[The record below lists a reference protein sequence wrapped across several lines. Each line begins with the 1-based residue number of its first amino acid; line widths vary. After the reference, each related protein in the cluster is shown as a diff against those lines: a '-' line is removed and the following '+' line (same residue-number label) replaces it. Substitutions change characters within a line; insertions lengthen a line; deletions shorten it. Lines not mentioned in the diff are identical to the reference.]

1 MGKDSLREKDIPVMA
16 ATGGGG
22 VGGGNSRRSGRPV
35 SASPYSENY
44 RPPIDLCQRHLINHR
59 LMVSKLTRRELE
71 DKYLSL
77 CDENYT
83 IKKRFLEQEDL
94 IKRLK
99 TKLTRLSNESNQ
111 RSKSRL
117 DMASSEHYRLHD
129 LELQRRELH
138 EKLEALRRAT
148 STDGRRVESS
158 GGKSQQE
165 TTRPNA
171 PGNQRRSKSAR
182 PAKDAEGGRREC
194 KSSSPSNDG
203 YDEEEER
210 LRHRLTR
217 QLGKGR
223 TSTDDRTEDDEEEES
238 HGAAAARRTSHR
250 KSYGA
255 DDEEEE
261 DEDEDDEDKDVRE
274 DVDEDR
280 DVLSGAGS
288 EDLNES
294 ERDSNG
300 MMGGAVHRGS
310 KKASISKNVRR
321 HASKSKAR
329 HCPDCERHR
338 AEQLTRETDLV
349 KMKLNMKY
357 LHKELQNEKEK
368 STLLARQLEE
378 KLSYEIMKRNAAE
391 NLEILNLNRQVDDLA
406 KELQRQV
413 DEQKRSMEH
422 ELRKQG
428 ELEAQ
433 IRKEKDKN
441 ASLFEECE
449 RLKKNI
455 EKLKENMSEVE
466 IERDFLK
473 RQQESFS
480 KIVDE
485 NKLLKYQLDE
495 LRKHNEELL
504 KQIDTL
510 KEEEHVT
517 KESQRELL
525 EKLKT
530 LQQDNDTLSVML
542 EGLRTENELL
552 AEERTQ
558 LEHSLKSLE
567 ASPIKEVRPVSPKPA
582 TMSVS
587 VQTDVQS
594 LESMKADP
602 ENHPLPPAKE
612 PKIVLQEP
620 TIPVERKTLR
630 ESMSGAVEPA
640 PLPRRSSVVARMSR
654 DRHAY
659 ESAEAAQQLFRH
671 VSVSQMIPK
680 LSQIM
685 NNRIDEPP
693 KVNNVELLIA
703 NRFPEALERSFREDE
718 FFHEFQTAARRR
730 NTERNSIASTVS
742 DKRRISFLDTPSS
755 SEGGVKGVDPAV
767 KQNYARYF
775 DIQRLPSMWH
785 KIAENPISTSRSTA
799 APTAVP
805 AQPAENDAG
814 DQLTIEI
821 RSVRWNEL
829 AIERLLASNVLFYY
843 VEFTFLDLYG
853 HLLET
858 PLPAKLIAEDG
869 EVRQS
874 HSFNFRVAVELSAS
888 RHLERRETL
897 MKMLQPDGNDAVR
910 FVVVNEDRAMGKHSC
925 EDIGYASVRLRNELQ
940 RAVQQTEQKELVIDV
955 PIYDFLHE
963 HDELGSLRVV
973 VHNVNLLH
981 ALMRSGS

>member
-1 MGKDSLREKDIPVMA
+1 MGKDSVREKDLPGMA
-16 ATGGGG
+16 AAATATSGG
-22 VGGGNSRRSGRPV
+22 RRSGRPV
-35 SASPYSENY
+35 SASPYSEHY

-59 LMVSKLTRRELE
+59 LLVSKLTRRELE

-83 IKKRFLEQEDL
+83 IKKRFLEQEEL

-99 TKLTRLSNESNQ
+99 TKLSRLSNESNQ

-117 DMASSEHYRLHD
+117 DMASSEHYSRLHD

-148 STDGRRVESS
+148 SNDGRMRENSVCKARQSAPASS
-158 GGKSQQE
+158 
-165 TTRPNA
+165 
-171 PGNQRRSKSAR
+171 QRRSKSAR
-182 PAKDAEGGRREC
+182 PAKDAAGGRREC
-194 KSSSPSNDG
+194 KSTSPSADG
-203 YDEEEER
+203 YDEREER

-217 QLGKGR
+217 QAGGKGR
-223 TSTDDRTEDDEEEES
+223 TSTDDRTEDDEEEEEEEEEEES
-238 HGAAAARRTSHR
+238 HAVAAARRSSHR

-261 DEDEDDEDKDVRE
+261 EEEEDEDSDDKDVRE
-274 DVDEDR
+274 TLDEDR
-280 DVLSGAGS
+280 DVLSGGGS
-288 EDLNES
+288 EELNES
-294 ERDSNG
+294 ERDSPA
-300 MMGGAVHRGS
+300 GGAAGGA
-310 KKASISKNVRR
+310 KSISKGRR
-321 HASKSKAR
+321 HAAKSKGRQAAGA

-338 AEQLTRETDLV
+338 AEQVTRETDLV
-349 KMKLNMKY
+349 KMKLNIKY

-391 NLEILNLNRQVDDLA
+391 NLEILNLNRQVEDLA

-428 ELEAQ
+428 DLEAQ

-473 RQQESFS
+473 RQQENFT

-504 KQIDTL
+504 RQIDTL
-510 KEEEHVT
+510 REEELVT

-542 EGLRTENELL
+542 EGLRTENVLL

-558 LEHSLKSLE
+558 LEQSLKSLE
-567 ASPIKEVRPVSPKPA
+567 ASPIKEVRPVSPAPVVTVSA
-582 TMSVS
+582 S
-587 VQTDVQS
+587 VQTEQLVREQ
-594 LESMKADP
+594 E
-602 ENHPLPPAKE
+602 PLPVKE
-612 PKIVLQEP
+612 PKVF
-620 TIPVERKTLR
+620 LR
-630 ESMSGAVEPA
+630 EPSAIERRVPPQELISGPPIEPIA
-640 PLPRRSSVVARMSR
+640 PLSRRSSVVARMSR
-654 DRHAY
+654 DRHVY
-659 ESAEAAQQLFRH
+659 ESAEAAQQIFRQ

-680 LSQIM
+680 LSHIM
-685 NNRIDEPP
+685 NNRIDEPA

-703 NRFPEALERSFREDE
+703 NRFPESLEKSFREDE
-718 FFHEFQTAARRR
+718 RFHKLQTATRRR
-730 NTERNSIASTVS
+730 NRELDSISSGAS
-742 DKRRISFLDTPSS
+742 DRRRISFLDAGSS
-755 SEGGVKGVDPAV
+755 SETVSKGGDHTV

-785 KIAENPISTSRSTA
+785 RIAENPMSISPTTTTPTVNSQDDNDGGTTS
-799 APTAVP
+799 
-805 AQPAENDAG
+805 DL
-814 DQLTIEI
+814 LTIEI
-821 RSVRWNEL
+821 RSVRWNQL
-829 AIERLLASNVLFYY
+829 GIERLLASSVLFYY

-858 PLPAKLIAEDG
+858 PLPAKLITEDG
-869 EVRQS
+869 EVRQN
-874 HSFNFRVAVELSAS
+874 HNFNFRVAVELGTTLHA
-888 RHLERRETL
+888 ERRAVL
-897 MKMLQPDGNDAVR
+897 KKMLRPDGNDAVR
-910 FVVVNEDRAMGKHSC
+910 FVVVNENRASGQHAC
-925 EDIGYASVRLRNELQ
+925 EDIGYASVKLRNELQ
-940 RAVQQTEQKELVIDV
+940 QHPGDGSEELAIDV
-955 PIYDFLHE
+955 PIYDFFHE
-963 HDELGSLRVV
+963 HDELGMLRIVLD
-973 VHNVNLLH
+973 NVKLLQV
-981 ALMRSGS
+981 LMGNES

>member
-1 MGKDSLREKDIPVMA
+1 MGKDSVREKDLPGMA
-16 ATGGGG
+16 AAATATSG
-22 VGGGNSRRSGRPV
+22 SRRSGRPV
-35 SASPYSENY
+35 SASPYSEHY

-59 LMVSKLTRRELE
+59 LLVSKLTRRELE

-83 IKKRFLEQEDL
+83 IKKRFLEQEEL

-99 TKLTRLSNESNQ
+99 TKLSRLSNESNQ

-148 STDGRRVESS
+148 SNDGRMRENSVCKARQSAPASS
-158 GGKSQQE
+158 
-165 TTRPNA
+165 
-171 PGNQRRSKSAR
+171 QRRSKSAR
-182 PAKDAEGGRREC
+182 PAKETAGGRREC
-194 KSSSPSNDG
+194 KSTSPSADG
-203 YDEEEER
+203 YDEREER

-217 QLGKGR
+217 QAGGKGR
-223 TSTDDRTEDDEEEES
+223 TSTDDRTEDDEEEEEEEEEES
-238 HGAAAARRTSHR
+238 HAVAAARRSSHR

-261 DEDEDDEDKDVRE
+261 EEEEDEDSDDKDVRE
-274 DVDEDR
+274 TLDEDR
-280 DVLSGAGS
+280 DVLSGGGS
-288 EDLNES
+288 EELNES
-294 ERDSNG
+294 ERDSPASG
-300 MMGGAVHRGS
+300 AAGGA
-310 KKASISKNVRR
+310 KSISKGRR
-321 HASKSKAR
+321 HAAKSKGRQAAGA

-338 AEQLTRETDLV
+338 AEQVTRETDLV
-349 KMKLNMKY
+349 KMKLNIKY

-391 NLEILNLNRQVDDLA
+391 NLEILNLNRQVEDLA

-428 ELEAQ
+428 DLEAQ

-473 RQQESFS
+473 RQQENFT

-504 KQIDTL
+504 RQIDTL
-510 KEEEHVT
+510 REEELVT

-542 EGLRTENELL
+542 EGLRTENVLL

-558 LEHSLKSLE
+558 LEQSLKSLE
-567 ASPIKEVRPVSPKPA
+567 ASPIKEVRPVSPAPVVTVSA
-582 TMSVS
+582 S
-587 VQTDVQS
+587 VQTEQLVR
-594 LESMKADP
+594 EH
-602 ENHPLPPAKE
+602 EPLPAKE
-612 PKIVLQEP
+612 PKVF
-620 TIPVERKTLR
+620 LR
-630 ESMSGAVEPA
+630 EPSAIERRVPPQELVSGPAIEPIA
-640 PLPRRSSVVARMSR
+640 PLSRCSSVVARMSR
-654 DRHAY
+654 DRHVY
-659 ESAEAAQQLFRH
+659 ESAEAAQQIFRQ

-680 LSQIM
+680 LSHIM
-685 NNRIDEPP
+685 NNRIEPA

-703 NRFPEALERSFREDE
+703 NRFPESLEKSFREDE
-718 FFHEFQTAARRR
+718 RFHKLQTATRRR
-730 NTERNSIASTVS
+730 NRDLDSISSGVS
-742 DKRRISFLDTPSS
+742 DRRRISFLDAGSS
-755 SEGGVKGVDPAV
+755 SETVSKGGDHMV

-785 KIAENPISTSRSTA
+785 RIAENPMSISPTTTTPTVNSQDDNDGGTTS
-799 APTAVP
+799 
-805 AQPAENDAG
+805 DL
-814 DQLTIEI
+814 LTIEI
-821 RSVRWNEL
+821 RSVRWNQL
-829 AIERLLASNVLFYY
+829 GIERLLASSVLFYY

-858 PLPAKLIAEDG
+858 PLPAKLITEDG
-869 EVRQS
+869 EVRQN
-874 HSFNFRVAVELSAS
+874 HNFNFRVAVELGTTLHA
-888 RHLERRETL
+888 ERRAVL
-897 MKMLQPDGNDAVR
+897 KKMLRPDGNDAVR
-910 FVVVNEDRAMGKHSC
+910 FVVVNENRASGQHAC
-925 EDIGYASVRLRNELQ
+925 EDIGYASVKLRNELQ
-940 RAVQQTEQKELVIDV
+940 QHPGDGSEELAIDV
-955 PIYDFLHE
+955 PIYDFFHE
-963 HDELGSLRVV
+963 HDELGMLRIVLD
-973 VHNVNLLH
+973 NVKLLQV
-981 ALMRSGS
+981 LMGNES

>member
-1 MGKDSLREKDIPVMA
+1 MGKDSVREKDTTVMA
-16 ATGGGG
+16 SG
-22 VGGGNSRRSGRPV
+22 SRRTGRPV

-83 IKKRFLEQEDL
+83 IKKRFLEQEEQ

-99 TKLTRLSNESNQ
+99 TKLTRLSNESNT

-117 DMASSEHYRLHD
+117 DMSSSEHYRRLHD

-148 STDGRRVESS
+148 STDGRRMENV
-158 GGKSQQE
+158 GKVNSAGPAR
-165 TTRPNA
+165 TSA
-171 PGNQRRSKSAR
+171 VSQRRSKSAR
-182 PAKDAEGGRREC
+182 PAKDPDRREC
-194 KSSSPSNDG
+194 KSSSPSHDG
-203 YDEEEER
+203 YDEEDD
-210 LRHRLTR
+210 RHHRPV
-217 QLGKGR
+217 GVGVGR
-223 TSTDDRTEDDEEEES
+223 ASTDDRTEDDDEDS
-238 HGAAAARRTSHR
+238 AGRVAHRNNHR

-255 DDEEEE
+255 DDE
-261 DEDEDDEDKDVRE
+261 DEDDEDGTGVGAG
-274 DVDEDR
+274 VDEDR
-280 DVLSGAGS
+280 DVLSADS
-288 EDLNES
+288 DDLIQS
-294 ERDSNG
+294 ERES
-300 MMGGAVHRGS
+300 GGVEASEVVGS
-310 KKASISKNVRR
+310 SAKVTAPKVRR
-321 HASKSKAR
+321 HGTAKSKAR
-329 HCPDCERHR
+329 PVQCPDCERHR
-338 AEQLTRETDLV
+338 TEQLTRETDLV
-349 KMKLNMKY
+349 KMKLNIKY

-391 NLEILNLNRQVDDLA
+391 NLEILNLNRQVEDLA

-413 DEQKRSMEH
+413 DEQRRSMEH
-422 ELRKQG
+422 EMRKQG
-428 ELEAQ
+428 DLEAQ

-455 EKLKENMSEVE
+455 ERLKENMSEVE

-473 RQQESFS
+473 RQQENFT

-517 KESQRELL
+517 KESQQELL

-567 ASPIKEVRPVSPKPA
+567 ASPIKEVRPVSPTRP
-582 TMSVS
+582 SVNAS
-587 VQTDVQS
+587 VQTERVYEEKRDTHISETAEPDKVI
-594 LESMKADP
+594 LE
-602 ENHPLPPAKE
+602 E
-612 PKIVLQEP
+612 PS
-620 TIPVERKTLR
+620 PVERRVR
-630 ESMSGAVEPA
+630 ERETFTVGPT
-640 PLPRRSSVVARMSR
+640 PLSRRSSVAARMSR
-654 DRHAY
+654 ERHAY
-659 ESAEAAQQLFRH
+659 EAADAAQQLFRQ

-685 NNRIDEPP
+685 NNRTDEPP
-693 KVNNVELLIA
+693 KPNNVELLIA
-703 NRFPEALERSFREDE
+703 NSYPETLERSFRENE
-718 FFHEFQTAARRR
+718 QFYTLQSAARRR
-730 NTERNSIASTVS
+730 NTERGSIISS
-742 DKRRISFLDTPSS
+742 EKRRISFRDTAGTNEPELKDGEHSVQ
-755 SEGGVKGVDPAV
+755 E
-767 KQNYARYF
+767 NYARF
-775 DIQRLPSMWH
+775 FNIQRLPSMWH
-785 KIAENPISTSRSTA
+785 KIAENPVPISSSIPNQIFKTHRS
-799 APTAVP
+799 
-805 AQPAENDAG
+805 ND
-814 DQLTIEI
+814 DMLSIEI

-829 AIERLLASNVLFYY
+829 AVNRLLEANVALYY

-853 HLLET
+853 HRLET
-858 PLPAKLIAEDG
+858 PHSVPFVTSEG
-869 EVRQS
+869 EVRLD
-874 HSFNFRVAVELSAS
+874 HSFNFRVNVELDTS
-888 RHLERRETL
+888 RHAERREEL
-897 MKMLQPDGNDAVR
+897 KKMLRPDGNDAVR
-910 FVVVNEDRAMGKHSC
+910 FVVVNENRTADAAVEHSS
-925 EDIGYASVRLRNELQ
+925 EDIGYSSIKLRHQLRNASAQNES
-940 RAVQQTEQKELVIDV
+940 KLVV
-955 PIYDFLHE
+955 AAPIYDFGHE
-963 HDELGSLRVV
+963 HDELGILTIKFENIKLLLSLMQ
-973 VHNVNLLH
+973 N
-981 ALMRSGS
+981 GSV

>member
-1 MGKDSLREKDIPVMA
+1 MGKDSVREKDTTTVMMA
-16 ATGGGG
+16 SG
-22 VGGGNSRRSGRPV
+22 SRRSGRPV

-83 IKKRFLEQEDL
+83 IKKRFLEQEEQ

-99 TKLTRLSNESNQ
+99 TKLTRLSNESNN

-117 DMASSEHYRLHD
+117 DMASSEHYSRLHD

-148 STDGRRVESS
+148 STDGRRMESGSKVNSRS
-158 GGKSQQE
+158 GTARTS
-165 TTRPNA
+165 A
-171 PGNQRRSKSAR
+171 VNQRRSKSAR
-182 PAKDAEGGRREC
+182 PAKDPDAGRREC

-203 YDEEEER
+203 YDEEDD
-210 LRHRLTR
+210 RHHHPV
-217 QLGKGR
+217 GMGVGR
-223 TSTDDRTEDDEEEES
+223 ASTDDRTEDDEEDS
-238 HGAAAARRTSHR
+238 AGRMTHRNKHHR

-255 DDEEEE
+255 DDE
-261 DEDEDDEDKDVRE
+261 DEDDEDDNGDGAE
-274 DVDEDR
+274 VDEDR
-280 DVLSGAGS
+280 DVLSGDS
-288 EDLNES
+288 DDLPRS
-294 ERDSNG
+294 ERESGGVEANG
-300 MMGGAVHRGS
+300 VVGS
-310 KKASISKNVRR
+310 GTKMVAKDRR
-321 HASKSKAR
+321 HGTKKSKS
-329 HCPDCERHR
+329 HQQQCPDCERHR
-338 AEQLTRETDLV
+338 TEQQTRETDLV
-349 KMKLNMKY
+349 KMKLNIKY

-422 ELRKQG
+422 EMRKQG
-428 ELEAQ
+428 DLEAQ

-473 RQQESFS
+473 RQQENFT

-495 LRKHNEELL
+495 LRKQNEELL

-567 ASPIKEVRPVSPKPA
+567 ASPIKEVRPISPTRP
-582 TMSVS
+582 SVNAS
-587 VQTDVQS
+587 VQTERDD
-594 LESMKADP
+594 LEKAGIQILDTVEP
-602 ENHPLPPAKE
+602 SKVILKE
-612 PKIVLQEP
+612 PS
-620 TIPVERKTLR
+620 PVERIVHERDAFTV
-630 ESMSGAVEPA
+630 GPTT
-640 PLPRRSSVVARMSR
+640 PLSRRRSSVAARMSR

-659 ESAEAAQQLFRH
+659 EAADAAQQLFRQ

-685 NNRIDEPP
+685 NNRTHEAP
-693 KVNNVELLIA
+693 KPNNVELLLA
-703 NRFPEALERSFREDE
+703 NSYPETLEKSFRENE
-718 FFHEFQTAARRR
+718 HFYALQSAARRR
-730 NTERNSIASTVS
+730 NTDRDSILSSASE
-742 DKRRISFLDTPSS
+742 KRRISFLDDTTSN
-755 SEGGVKGVDPAV
+755 EDNTVEA
-767 KQNYARYF
+767 NYARF
-775 DIQRLPSMWH
+775 FNIQRIPSMWH
-785 KIAENPISTSRSTA
+785 TIAEKPLPTTSTMPNQIFKSKRS
-799 APTAVP
+799 
-805 AQPAENDAG
+805 NDATV
-814 DQLTIEI
+814 TIEI

-829 AIERLLASNVLFYY
+829 AVDRLLAAKVSLYY
-843 VEFTFLDLYG
+843 VEFTFLGLYG
-853 HLLET
+853 HRLET
-858 PLPAKLIAEDG
+858 PHSAKFVTAQG
-869 EVRQS
+869 EVRTD
-874 HSFNFRVAVELSAS
+874 HVFNFRVNIELDAN
-888 RHLERRETL
+888 RHAERRAEL
-897 MKMLQPDGNDAVR
+897 QKMLRPDGNDAVR
-910 FVVVNEDRAMGKHSC
+910 FVVVHEGSNTTVVAGGYTS
-925 EDIGYASVRLRNELQ
+925 EDIGYASIKLRDELRKAQ
-940 RAVQQTEQKELVIDV
+940 NDSQLVV
-955 PIYDFLHE
+955 EAPIYDFGHE
-963 HDELGSLRVV
+963 HDELGMLTIKFENIKLPLSL
-973 VHNVNLLH
+973 
-981 ALMRSGS
+981 MKGES

>member
-1 MGKDSLREKDIPVMA
+1 MGKDTVREKDIAAMA
-16 ATGGGG
+16 GS
-22 VGGGNSRRSGRPV
+22 SRRSGRPV

-83 IKKRFLEQEDL
+83 IKKRFLEQEEQ

-99 TKLTRLSNESNQ
+99 TKLTRLSNESNN

-148 STDGRRVESS
+148 SIEGQRMQSVTKGNSTARTSAV
-158 GGKSQQE
+158 
-165 TTRPNA
+165 
-171 PGNQRRSKSAR
+171 NQRRSKSAR
-182 PAKDAEGGRREC
+182 PAKDADAGRREC

-203 YDEEEER
+203 YDEEDD
-210 LRHRLTR
+210 RHHRPV
-217 QLGKGR
+217 GR
-223 TSTDDRTEDDEEEES
+223 PSTDDRTEDDDDDS
-238 HGAAAARRTSHR
+238 ADRAVHRNNHR

-255 DDEEEE
+255 DDE
-261 DEDEDDEDKDVRE
+261 DEDDDEEHGVVAG
-274 DVDEDR
+274 VDEDR
-280 DVLSGAGS
+280 DVLSGDS
-288 EDLNES
+288 DDLNQS
-294 ERDSNG
+294 ERESG
-300 MMGGAVHRGS
+300 RVEGKGGIVGVPSTKMIA
-310 KKASISKNVRR
+310 KDRR
-321 HASKSKAR
+321 HGTAKSKAR
-329 HCPDCERHR
+329 QVQCPDCERHR
-338 AEQLTRETDLV
+338 TEQLTRETDLV
-349 KMKLNMKY
+349 KMKLNIKY

-378 KLSYEIMKRNAAE
+378 KLSYEIMKRNATE
-391 NLEILNLNRQVDDLA
+391 NLEILNLNRQVEDLA

-422 ELRKQG
+422 EMRKQG
-428 ELEAQ
+428 DLEAQ

-473 RQQESFS
+473 RQQENFT

-504 KQIDTL
+504 RQIDTL
-510 KEEEHVT
+510 KEEELVT

-567 ASPIKEVRPVSPKPA
+567 ASPIKEVRPVSPTRPS
-582 TMSVS
+582 MSVS
-587 VQTDVQS
+587 VQTEHYQ
-594 LESMKADP
+594 A
-602 ENHPLPPAKE
+602 ENGTPISETFEPGKVFLKE
-612 PKIVLQEP
+612 PS
-620 TIPVERKTLR
+620 PVERSVKTMHER
-630 ESMSGAVEPA
+630 EPFTLA
-640 PLPRRSSVVARMSR
+640 PTPLSRRSSVAARMSR
-654 DRHAY
+654 ERHAY
-659 ESAEAAQQLFRH
+659 EAADAAQQLFRQ

-685 NNRIDEPP
+685 NNRTDEPP
-693 KVNNVELLIA
+693 KPNNVELLIA
-703 NRFPEALERSFREDE
+703 NSYPETLEKSLRENE
-718 FFHEFQTAARRR
+718 QFYTLQSAARRG
-730 NTERNSIASTVS
+730 NTDRGSITSSVS
-742 DKRRISFLDTPSS
+742 EKKRISFRDAASL
-755 SEGGVKGVDPAV
+755 SEPRLKDGDHSV
-767 KQNYARYF
+767 QENYARF
-775 DIQRLPSMWH
+775 FNIQRIPSMWH
-785 KIAENPISTSRSTA
+785 KIAENPLPTTSSIPNQIFKIKRSS
-799 APTAVP
+799 
-805 AQPAENDAG
+805 D
-814 DQLTIEI
+814 DMLTIEI
-821 RSVRWNEL
+821 RSVRWNES
-829 AIERLLASNVLFYY
+829 AVERLLEAKVSLYY

-853 HLLET
+853 HRLET
-858 PLPAKLIAEDG
+858 PHSASFITNQG
-869 EVRQS
+869 EVRLE
-874 HSFNFRVAVELSAS
+874 HTFNFRVNIELDTKHHA
-888 RHLERRETL
+888 ERREEL
-897 MKMLQPDGNDAVR
+897 KKMLLPDGNDAVR
-910 FVVVNEDRAMGKHSC
+910 FVVVNENRSTDFDVGHSS
-925 EDIGYASVRLRNELQ
+925 EDIGYSSIKLRNELRKASTQ
-940 RAVQQTEQKELVIDV
+940 NESELFVEA
-955 PIYDFLHE
+955 PIYDFGHE
-963 HDELGSLRVV
+963 HAELGILTIKFDNIKLLLPLMPNGSL
-973 VHNVNLLH
+973 
-981 ALMRSGS
+981 

>member
-1 MGKDSLREKDIPVMA
+1 MGKDSVREKDIPVMA
-16 ATGGGG
+16 
-22 VGGGNSRRSGRPV
+22 VGGGSTSRRSGRPV

-83 IKKRFLEQEDL
+83 IKKRFLEQEEL

-99 TKLTRLSNESNQ
+99 TKLTRASNESNQ

-117 DMASSEHYRLHD
+117 DMASNEHYSRLHD
-129 LELQRRELH
+129 LEVQRRELH

-148 STDGRRVESS
+148 SNDGRRMDGSA
-158 GGKSQQE
+158 GKARQAARQSV
-165 TTRPNA
+165 A
-171 PGNQRRSKSAR
+171 SNQRRSKSAH
-182 PAKDAEGGRREC
+182 PAKDSEGVGRREC

-203 YDEEEER
+203 YEEEEEEEEQR
-210 LRHRLTR
+210 HRHRLTR
-217 QLGKGR
+217 QVGGKGR
-223 TSTDDRTEDDEEEES
+223 TSTDDPTEDDEEENR
-238 HGAAAARRTSHR
+238 AARRASHR

-255 DDEEEE
+255 DDEEE
-261 DEDEDDEDKDVRE
+261 DEDDSDDKEVRE
-274 DVDEDR
+274 EVDEDR
-280 DVLSGAGS
+280 DVLSGGS
-288 EDLNES
+288 EELIES
-294 ERDSNG
+294 ERDSAS
-300 MMGGAVHRGS
+300 GATCGTKV
-310 KKASISKNVRR
+310 ISKHRR
-321 HASKSKAR
+321 HTSKSKVRQTTAT

-349 KMKLNMKY
+349 KMKLNIKY

-473 RQQESFS
+473 RQQENFT

-504 KQIDTL
+504 RQIDTL
-510 KEEEHVT
+510 KEEELVT

-567 ASPIKEVRPVSPKPA
+567 ASPIKEVLPVSPHRF
-582 TMSVS
+582 TVSVS
-587 VQTDVQS
+587 VQTEQLVREKDDKKPVKEAKVFLEEPS
-594 LESMKADP
+594 LEKQTT
-602 ENHPLPPAKE
+602 
-612 PKIVLQEP
+612 VQQECVSAP
-620 TIPVERKTLR
+620 MLEL
-630 ESMSGAVEPA
+630 PA
-640 PLPRRSSVVARMSR
+640 PARRSSVVARMSR
-654 DRHAY
+654 ERHAY
-659 ESAEAAQQLFRH
+659 ESAEAAQLLFRQ

-703 NRFPEALERSFREDE
+703 NRYPEALEKSFREDE
-718 FFHEFQTAARRR
+718 RFQKLQNVARLK
-730 NTERNSIASTVS
+730 NTEQHGSITSSATE
-742 DKRRISFLDTPSS
+742 RRKISFIDTANS
-755 SEGGVKGVDPAV
+755 SEAGSKADDTLV
-767 KQNYARYF
+767 KQNYARFF

-785 KIAENPISTSRSTA
+785 RIAENPISTSPSTTI
-799 APTAVP
+799 PTTNSHVPSSDDAV
-805 AQPAENDAG
+805 AYEL
-814 DQLTIEI
+814 LTIEI
-821 RSVRWNEL
+821 RSVRWNEM
-829 AIERLLASNVLFYY
+829 AIKRLLAASVQFYY

-853 HLLET
+853 HRMET
-858 PLPAKLIAEDG
+858 PQPAKLVTGDG
-869 EVRQS
+869 EVRPN
-874 HSFNFRVAVELSAS
+874 HSFNFRVAIELGTVPPQT
-888 RHLERRETL
+888 ERREAL
-897 MKMLQPDGNDAVR
+897 KKMLQPDGNDTVR
-910 FVVVNEDRAMGKHSC
+910 FVVVNEDRATGKHTC
-925 EDIGYASVRLRNELQ
+925 EEIGYASIKLRNELQ
-940 RAVQQTEQKELVIDV
+940 RVTAAQEQVLVIDA
-955 PIYDFLHE
+955 PIYDFYHE
-963 HDELGSLRVV
+963 HDELGVLRIVLD
-973 VHNVNLLH
+973 NVQLLH
-981 ALMRSGS
+981 SLMGNGGSSTRI

>member
-1 MGKDSLREKDIPVMA
+1 MGKDSVREKDLPGMA
-16 ATGGGG
+16 AAATATSG
-22 VGGGNSRRSGRPV
+22 SRRSGRPV
-35 SASPYSENY
+35 SASPYSEHY

-59 LMVSKLTRRELE
+59 LLVSKLTRRELE

-83 IKKRFLEQEDL
+83 IKKRFLEQEEL

-99 TKLTRLSNESNQ
+99 TKLSRLSNESNQ

-117 DMASSEHYRLHD
+117 DMASSEHYSRLHD

-148 STDGRRVESS
+148 SNDGRMRENSVCKARQSAPASS
-158 GGKSQQE
+158 
-165 TTRPNA
+165 
-171 PGNQRRSKSAR
+171 QRRSKSAR
-182 PAKDAEGGRREC
+182 PAKETAGGRREC
-194 KSSSPSNDG
+194 KSTSPSADG
-203 YDEEEER
+203 YDEREER

-217 QLGKGR
+217 QAGGKGR
-223 TSTDDRTEDDEEEES
+223 TSTDDRTEDDEEEEEEEEEES
-238 HGAAAARRTSHR
+238 HAVAAARRSSHR

-261 DEDEDDEDKDVRE
+261 EEEEDEDSDDKDVRE
-274 DVDEDR
+274 TLDEDR
-280 DVLSGAGS
+280 DVLSGGGS
-288 EDLNES
+288 EELNES
-294 ERDSNG
+294 ERDSPASG
-300 MMGGAVHRGS
+300 AAGGA
-310 KKASISKNVRR
+310 KSISKGRR
-321 HASKSKAR
+321 HAAKSKGRQAAGA

-338 AEQLTRETDLV
+338 AEQVTRETDLV
-349 KMKLNMKY
+349 KMKLNIKY

-391 NLEILNLNRQVDDLA
+391 NLEILNLNRQVEDLA

-428 ELEAQ
+428 DLEAQ

-473 RQQESFS
+473 RQQENFT

-504 KQIDTL
+504 RQIDTL
-510 KEEEHVT
+510 REEELVT

-542 EGLRTENELL
+542 EGLRTENVLL

-558 LEHSLKSLE
+558 LEQSLKSLE
-567 ASPIKEVRPVSPKPA
+567 ASPIKEVRPVSPAPVVTVSA
-582 TMSVS
+582 S
-587 VQTDVQS
+587 VQTEQLVR
-594 LESMKADP
+594 EH
-602 ENHPLPPAKE
+602 EPLPAKE
-612 PKIVLQEP
+612 PKVF
-620 TIPVERKTLR
+620 LR
-630 ESMSGAVEPA
+630 EPSAIERRVPPQELVSGPAIEPIA
-640 PLPRRSSVVARMSR
+640 PLSRCSSVVARMSR
-654 DRHAY
+654 DRHVY
-659 ESAEAAQQLFRH
+659 ESAEAAQQIFRQ

-680 LSQIM
+680 LSHIM
-685 NNRIDEPP
+685 NNRIEPA

-703 NRFPEALERSFREDE
+703 NRFPESLEKSFREDE
-718 FFHEFQTAARRR
+718 RFHKLQTATRRR
-730 NTERNSIASTVS
+730 NRDLDSISSGVS
-742 DKRRISFLDTPSS
+742 DRRRISFLDAGSS
-755 SEGGVKGVDPAV
+755 SETVSKGGDHMV

-785 KIAENPISTSRSTA
+785 RIAENPMSISPTTTTPTVNSQDDNDGGTTS
-799 APTAVP
+799 
-805 AQPAENDAG
+805 DL
-814 DQLTIEI
+814 LTIEI
-821 RSVRWNEL
+821 RSVRWNQL
-829 AIERLLASNVLFYY
+829 GIERLLASSVLFYY

-858 PLPAKLIAEDG
+858 PLPAKLITEDG
-869 EVRQS
+869 EVRQN
-874 HSFNFRVAVELSAS
+874 HNFNFRVAVELGTTLHA
-888 RHLERRETL
+888 ERRAVL
-897 MKMLQPDGNDAVR
+897 KKMLRPDGNDAVR
-910 FVVVNEDRAMGKHSC
+910 FVVVNENRASGQHAC
-925 EDIGYASVRLRNELQ
+925 EDIGYASVKLRNELQ
-940 RAVQQTEQKELVIDV
+940 QHPGDGSEELAIDV
-955 PIYDFLHE
+955 PIYDFFHE
-963 HDELGSLRVV
+963 HDELGMLRIVLD
-973 VHNVNLLH
+973 NVKLLQV
-981 ALMRSGS
+981 LMGNES